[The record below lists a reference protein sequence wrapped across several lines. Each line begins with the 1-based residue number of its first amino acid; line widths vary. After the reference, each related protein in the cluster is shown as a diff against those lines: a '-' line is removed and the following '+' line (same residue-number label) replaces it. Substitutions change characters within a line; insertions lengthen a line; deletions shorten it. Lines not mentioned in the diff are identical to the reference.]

1 MKLSC
6 TLVVLFVASLA
17 ISDAAPAARDQPR
30 LRKVVRRRQRQ
41 NRQNRQLHFGNRV
54 VLAAANP
61 APVAVPFAPVP
72 RVAPTPL
79 ATAAPFRIPAALP
92 VAPTPA
98 LRFAHPAQFHQ
109 PIQLAH
115 PAQFQQPFQVVHIP
129 QQPAIAPVQPVQA
142 QKPVVEVSRTVQPV
156 IQQVAQ
162 PLFTAPVTI
171 AAEAPRSIAKPIAIT
186 RMVHNAPGMNANSIN
201 TWDYAFES
209 ENGIKQSAIGEM
221 RLVGEEE
228 VVVMRGSYEYIGADG
243 LTYVVDWIAD
253 ENGFQPSAPHLPEP
267 VAIPFPE
274 QAAAV
279 AAQRKFAAAE
289 DLLAAQRV

>member
-1 MKLSC
+1 MGSSSGVFEEVTSPQKNIMKLSC
-6 TLVVLFVASLA
+6 TLVVLFIASVA
-17 ISDAAPAARDQPR
+17 IFEAAPAARDQPR

-61 APVAVPFAPVP
+61 APFV
-72 RVAPTPL
+72 
-79 ATAAPFRIPAALP
+79 
-92 VAPTPA
+92 PTPA
-98 LRFAHPAQFHQ
+98 LRFAHPAQFHQQ

-142 QKPVVEVSRTVQPV
+142 QRPVVEVARTVQPV
-156 IQQVAQ
+156 VQPVQPVAQ
-162 PLFTAPVTI
+162 PVFTAPVTI

-186 RMVHNAPGMNANSIN
+186 RMVHNAPGMNANSVN

-209 ENGIKQSAIGEM
+209 EN
-221 RLVGEEE
+221 
-228 VVVMRGSYEYIGADG
+228 G

-289 DLLAAQRV
+289 DLLAAQRRV

>member
-1 MKLSC
+1 MGSSSGVFEEVTSPQKNIMKLSC
-6 TLVVLFVASLA
+6 TLVVLFIASVA
-17 ISDAAPAARDQPR
+17 ISEAAPAARDQPR

-61 APVAVPFAPVP
+61 APVAVPFSPVP

-79 ATAAPFRIPAALP
+79 ATAAPF
-92 VAPTPA
+92 VPTPA

-109 PIQLAH
+109 QPI
-115 PAQFQQPFQVVHIP
+115 QVVHIP

-142 QKPVVEVSRTVQPV
+142 QRPVVEVARTVQPV
-156 IQQVAQ
+156 VQPVQPVAQ
-162 PLFTAPVTI
+162 PVFTAPVTI

-186 RMVHNAPGMNANSIN
+186 RMVHNAPGMNANSVN

-209 ENGIKQSAIGEM
+209 EN
-221 RLVGEEE
+221 
-228 VVVMRGSYEYIGADG
+228 G

-289 DLLAAQRV
+289 DLLAAQRRV

>member
-1 MKLSC
+1 MGSSSAVFEEVTSPQKNIMKLSC
-6 TLVVLFVASLA
+6 TLVVLFIVSVA
-17 ISDAAPAARDQPR
+17 ISEAAPAARDQPR

-61 APVAVPFAPVP
+61 APVAVPFSPVP

-79 ATAAPFRIPAALP
+79 ATAAPF
-92 VAPTPA
+92 VPTPA

-109 PIQLAH
+109 QPI
-115 PAQFQQPFQVVHIP
+115 QVVHIP

-142 QKPVVEVSRTVQPV
+142 QKPVVEVARTVQPV
-156 IQQVAQ
+156 VQPVAQ
-162 PLFTAPVTI
+162 PVFTAPVTI
-171 AAEAPRSIAKPIAIT
+171 AAEAPRSIASKPIAIT
-186 RMVHNAPGMNANSIN
+186 KMVHNSPGMDANSIN

-209 ENGIKQSAIGEM
+209 ENGIKQSATGEM

-279 AAQRKFAAAE
+279 AAQRKFAEAE
-289 DLLAAQRV
+289 DLLAAQRR

>member
-1 MKLSC
+1 MGSSSGVFEEVTSPQKNIMKLSC
-6 TLVVLFVASLA
+6 TLVVLFIASVA
-17 ISDAAPAARDQPR
+17 IFEAAPAARDQPR

-61 APVAVPFAPVP
+61 APFV
-72 RVAPTPL
+72 
-79 ATAAPFRIPAALP
+79 
-92 VAPTPA
+92 PTPA
-98 LRFAHPAQFHQ
+98 LRFAHPAQFHQQ

-142 QKPVVEVSRTVQPV
+142 QRPVVEVARTVQPV
-156 IQQVAQ
+156 VQPVQPVAQ
-162 PLFTAPVTI
+162 PVFTAPVTI

-186 RMVHNAPGMNANSIN
+186 RMVHNAPGMNANSVN

-209 ENGIKQSAIGEM
+209 ENGIKQSAVGEM

-289 DLLAAQRV
+289 DLLAAQRRV

>member
-6 TLVVLFVASLA
+6 TLVVLFVASLV
-17 ISDAAPAARDQPR
+17 ICDAAPAARDQPR

-54 VLAAANP
+54 VLSAANP
-61 APVAVPFAPVP
+61 APVAVPFAPVPVP

-79 ATAAPFRIPAALP
+79 ATAAPF
-92 VAPTPA
+92 VPTPA
-98 LRFAHPAQFHQ
+98 LRFAHPAQFQQ

-142 QKPVVEVSRTVQPV
+142 QKPVVEVARTVQPV
-156 IQQVAQ
+156 VQPVAQ
-162 PLFTAPVTI
+162 PVFTAPVTI
-171 AAEAPRSIAKPIAIT
+171 AAEAPRSVASKPIAIT
-186 RMVHNAPGMNANSIN
+186 KMVHNSPGMNANSIN

-209 ENGIKQSAIGEM
+209 ENGIKQSATGEM

-289 DLLAAQRV
+289 DLLAARRV